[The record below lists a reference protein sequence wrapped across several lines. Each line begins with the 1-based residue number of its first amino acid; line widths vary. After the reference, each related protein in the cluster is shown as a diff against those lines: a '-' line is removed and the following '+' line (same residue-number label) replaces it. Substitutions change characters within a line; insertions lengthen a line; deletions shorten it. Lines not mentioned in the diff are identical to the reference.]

1 MRGLRIPWDDLGYVV
16 LGRLTPPRS
25 MCTGGMHASSA
36 VLELVLA
43 KTTACTC
50 GRARKLHSTPRTCSV
65 PRTKFTRTP
74 VVLCPLR
81 EGLSPSEGFLPHA
94 ARSTQMGGHS
104 SHTIP
109 GRIIRA
115 SARPPST
122 TFVSA
127 AGRTLAPTPIDR
139 AQLRACFLTPPL
151 STLHRDAAPRPK
163 IVLKTATWTAFQLGG
178 TAGPTLTR
186 ARSSPTFLYG
196 REALARPAGGAGP
209 HLSAT
214 YDTIRVLAQS
224 TFTTTRI
231 LPILDSLAV
240 KPCGRTGH

>member
-151 STLHRDAAPRPK
+151 STLHR
-163 IVLKTATWTAFQLGG
+163 
-178 TAGPTLTR
+178 
-186 ARSSPTFLYG
+186 
-196 REALARPAGGAGP
+196 
-209 HLSAT
+209 
-214 YDTIRVLAQS
+214 AQN
-224 TFTTTRI
+224 RY
-231 LPILDSLAV
+231 LDSLSARRDRGPHTHASKILSHV
-240 KPCGRTGH
+240 PVRERGPCPRRRRCWTPSERNIRYNTCPSTIDIHHNPYTTNTR